1 MARAGAM
8 IKNAMGMSWASPQAI
23 VAMVAYAILLVV
35 ILLPVDLFVYKED
48 KEQYVKQKWSMGSR
62 LLLLVLLL
70 LPFALSVF
78 TVSCVSTGY
87 TPACGAW
94 GWIIAVVTLLWAVVV
109 AVTAL
114 SSGSL
119 QLDSLV

>member
-1 MARAGAM
+1 MAKASSIM
-8 IKNAMGMSWASPQAI
+8 KNAMSLGWATPQTI

-48 KEQYVKQKWSMGSR
+48 KDQYVKQKWSMGSR

-78 TVSCVSTGY
+78 TVSCVSSGY

-94 GWIIAVVTLLWAVVV
+94 GWIIAVVTLLWAIVV

>member
-1 MARAGAM
+1 MAKAGSIVKSA
-8 IKNAMGMSWASPQAI
+8 ISFNWASPQTI

-35 ILLPVDLFVYKED
+35 ILLPVDLFVYKDE
-48 KEQYVKQKWSMGSR
+48 KSQYVKQKWSLGSR
-62 LLLLVLLL
+62 LLLLLLLL

-94 GWIIAVVTLLWAVVV
+94 GWIIAVVTLLWAIVV

-114 SSGSL
+114 GSGSL